1 MVPVQTEYV
10 FVGAVKDRVTP
21 VVEGEGTIGINPGE
35 VGVNPAAGMRTVWE
49 QLLHTET
56 TKALE
61 SYV

>member
-1 MVPVQTEYV
+1 MQIEYV

-21 VVEGEGTIGINPGE
+21 VVEGAGTIGINPGE
-35 VGVNPAAGMRTVWE
+35 VGVNPAAGIRTVCA

-56 TKALE
+56 TNALE